1 MRVFNR
7 AEANLASAQVVYE
20 FLRAQPPVAVLI
32 SFVAGAAGPQGMQ
45 NWGPSGPT
53 TGLSLAGPAT
63 AAASLAVAAV
73 DDCRLALC
81 ILIASRIY
89 AWSRCTWPGSMCVSS
104 PSLSKSDGFICASCF
119 TESYPFFSN
128 ASPYFCRSDRRNNS
142 RTRSIFRWPKRA
154 QHVHFTSGKPHPK
167 LLRRAPPRG

>member
-45 NWGPSGPT
+45 NMGPSGPT
-53 TGLSLAGPAT
+53 TGVPLAGSAT
-63 AAASLAVAAV
+63 AAVALAVAAV

-81 ILIASRIY
+81 ILIVSRMC
-89 AWSRCTWPGSMCVSS
+89 AWIRCR
-104 PSLSKSDGFICASCF
+104 
-119 TESYPFFSN
+119 N
-128 ASPYFCRSDRRNNS
+128 PYMA
-142 RTRSIFRWPKRA
+142 W
-154 QHVHFTSGKPHPK
+154 
-167 LLRRAPPRG
+167 